1 VPNCFMNGSQRA
13 WIDKHASL
21 AGHIEGLPMKTP
33 VLVLTAALCV
43 LAVSGQAQAFCGD
56 SGQPCSHAFTND
68 TATAQDGTTNSQ
80 GFDARTGRQ
89 WSGNTMRFGN
99 FSLYSGMSQGGSW
112 SNPQS
117 RFGDRLDTS
126 TGRNSQSNSDY
137 CALYGTCKP
146 MP

>member
-1 VPNCFMNGSQRA
+1 
-13 WIDKHASL
+13 
-21 AGHIEGLPMKTP
+21 MKKP
-33 VLVLTAALCV
+33 VLVLTAALSV
-43 LAVSGQAQAFCGD
+43 LAVWGQAQAFCGD
-56 SGQPCSHAFTND
+56 PAQVCSRALTND
-68 TATAQDGTTNSQ
+68 TATSQDDTTNSQ

-99 FSLYSGMSQGGSW
+99 FSLYGGISQGGSW

-117 RFGDRLDTS
+117 RFGDRLNSS
-126 TGRNSQSNSDY
+126 TERSSQSNSDT